1 MSIQLNYQSKPNIAS
16 AMFKA
21 LVLPRKGFDA
31 KVGLPDIQA
40 TWTNAKADKD
50 ALADYLNVLD
60 LPQQDTLPIL
70 YPHVMAGAMHMH
82 MLANKAFPI
91 RLLGALHLKNR
102 ITQLKAIDVN
112 AQFDI
117 KSAMADFRLVAKGVE
132 FDFSTDVYVDG
143 EKVWYEVST
152 YFMAGRFGGKENPSS
167 ETSFELAALENPVA
181 GKDWFV
187 PANRGK
193 VYAKITGDYN
203 PIHTSKHLAKL
214 FGFKRDI
221 AHGFGVLAQGIETVA
236 AVETAGGLDKAL
248 QVDVIFKGPVFLEN
262 KVTLKQDTTQDAAR
276 FDMYC
281 GDNAKPN
288 ICAAVLA
295 V

>member
-1 MSIQLNYQSKPNIAS
+1 MSIQLDFTSKPAIAG

-31 KVGLPDIQA
+31 KVGLPEINA
-40 TWTNAKADKD
+40 SWIGAKADKG
-50 ALADYLNVLD
+50 ALDEYLKTLD
-60 LPQQDTLPIL
+60 LPQQATLPVL

-82 MLANKAFPI
+82 MLSHKEFPI

-112 AQFDI
+112 AEFDI

-132 FDFSTDVYVDG
+132 FDFTTDVFVDG

-152 YFMAGRFGGKENPSS
+152 YFMAGRFGGKENPST
-167 ETSFELAALENPVA
+167 ETSFELNALSNPVA
-181 GKDWFV
+181 GKDWYL

-236 AVETAGGLDKAL
+236 AIETAGGLDKAL

>member
-82 MLANKAFPI
+82 MLANKTFPI

-203 PIHTSKHLAKL
+203 PIHTSKQLAKL

-236 AVETAGGLDKAL
+236 AIETAGGLDKAL

-262 KVTLKQDTTQDAAR
+262 TVTLKQNTEQDAQR
-276 FDMYC
+276 FDM
-281 GDNAKPN
+281 
-288 ICAAVLA
+288 
-295 V
+295 